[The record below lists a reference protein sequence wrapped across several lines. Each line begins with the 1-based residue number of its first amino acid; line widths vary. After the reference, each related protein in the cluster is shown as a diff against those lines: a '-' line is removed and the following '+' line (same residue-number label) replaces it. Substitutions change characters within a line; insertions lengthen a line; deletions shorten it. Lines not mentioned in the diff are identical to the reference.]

1 MYLAMAR
8 CGNKLI
14 VYYYYYK
21 HTNLA
26 QALSNCFL
34 MTSASSVCATSIRN
48 IGNVGTQEYFV
59 IDQHR

>member
-1 MYLAMAR
+1 MYLAMDR

-26 QALSNCFL
+26 QA
-34 MTSASSVCATSIRN
+34 SSVCATSISN